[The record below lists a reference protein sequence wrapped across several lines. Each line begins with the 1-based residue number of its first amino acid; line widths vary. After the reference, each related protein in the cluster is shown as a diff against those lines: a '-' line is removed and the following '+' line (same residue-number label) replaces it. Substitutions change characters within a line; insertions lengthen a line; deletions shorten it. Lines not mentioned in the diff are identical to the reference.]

1 MAHPRFL
8 RRLLV
13 LGLLCSFALPVAAQR
28 PFRVYDPFYRNE
40 SARRPF
46 YDGIAITGELSYRSL
61 GELQGQDPALDANP
75 LGLAFR
81 LDYQLTDHLD
91 VGAIVDASG
100 SGRTLAWSWIVLT
113 YHRTQ
118 DFDDYAFRLA
128 LDPASDGRVGF
139 PQADL
144 AFVASSLLSPVFSS
158 DFAIGVRRVQRGYRQ
173 YLPLD
178 PAESGADVLPPTSPR
193 TYQLN
198 YNRALG
204 WEAHVMV
211 NYSLH
216 LSPSGTKFYAGLVA
230 DRGQYEV
237 HQMLGDDLVMPLDR
251 TASLLA
257 NSNDEPEPA
266 PGMIRETYRG
276 GVLWLRPGF
285 EYSRPSFRLTP
296 FLNMPLAQWTP
307 EGHPRARP
315 HLGVSLMLR

>member
-1 MAHPRFL
+1 MANPRLL

-13 LGLLCSFALPVAAQR
+13 LGLLCAFALPVAAQR
-28 PFRVYDPFYRNE
+28 PFRIYDPFYRNE

-46 YDGIAITGELSYRSL
+46 YDGFALTGEVSYRPL
-61 GELQGQDPALDANP
+61 GELQGEDPTLDANP
-75 LGLAFR
+75 LGLALR
-81 LDYQLTDHLD
+81 LDYELNDHLD

-100 SGRTLAWSWIVLT
+100 AGRTLSWSWVVLT

-118 DFDDYAFRLA
+118 DYDDYAFRLA
-128 LDPASDGRVGF
+128 LDPSSDGRVGF

-144 AFVASSLLSPVFSS
+144 AFVASSLLSPIFSS
-158 DFAIGVRRVQRGYRQ
+158 DFALGLRRVQRGYRQ

-178 PAESGADVLPPTSPR
+178 PADADDGVTPPATPR
-193 TYQLN
+193 TYEVN
-198 YNRALG
+198 YNRAFG
-204 WEAHVMV
+204 WEVHLMM

-237 HQMLGDDLVMPLDR
+237 HRMANGDVVTPGL
-251 TASLLA
+251 ASA
-257 NSNDEPEPA
+257 KGADDTTRVV
-266 PGMIRETYRG
+266 REDYRG

-285 EYSRPSFRLTP
+285 EYSRPTFRLTP
-296 FLNMPLAQWTP
+296 FLNVPLVQWTP
-307 EGHPRARP
+307 DGHPRARP

>member
-1 MAHPRFL
+1 MAYPQRL
-8 RRLLV
+8 QRLLV
-13 LGLLCSFALPVAAQR
+13 LGMLCAVAMPAAAQR
-28 PFRVYDPFYRNE
+28 PFRSYDPFYRNE

-46 YDGIAITGELSYRSL
+46 YDGFALTGEVSYRAI
-61 GELQGQDPALDANP
+61 GELQGEAPTLDANP
-75 LGLAFR
+75 LGLALR
-81 LDYQLTDHLD
+81 LDYELSDHLD

-100 SGRTLAWSWIVLT
+100 AGRTLAWSWVVLT
-113 YHRTQ
+113 YHRSL
-118 DFDDYAFRLA
+118 DYDDYAFRLA
-128 LDPASDGRVGF
+128 LDPSSDGRVGF

-178 PAESGADVLPPTSPR
+178 PTEPVDDVLPPATPR
-193 TYQLN
+193 TYEVS
-198 YNRALG
+198 YNRAFG
-204 WEAHVMV
+204 WEVHLMM

-237 HQMLGDDLVMPLDR
+237 HQMLSGEVVPG
-251 TASLLA
+251 AEAAAAA
-257 NSNDEPEPA
+257 NLTDT
-266 PGMIRETYRG
+266 MQQVREDYRG

-285 EYSRPSFRLTP
+285 EYSRPAFRLTP
-296 FLNMPLAQWTP
+296 FLNVPLVQWTP